1 MTHCITITYG
11 DGAVNEHP
19 RGTICDIAP
28 INPEDDQLVDFGDE
42 ADPTRSD
49 GEHEI

>member
-1 MTHCITITYG
+1 MTHRITITYG

-19 RGTICDIAP
+19 RGTICYIAP
-28 INPEDDQLVDFGDE
+28 NNPEVDQVVDLGDE
-42 ADPTRSD
+42 ADPTDSD